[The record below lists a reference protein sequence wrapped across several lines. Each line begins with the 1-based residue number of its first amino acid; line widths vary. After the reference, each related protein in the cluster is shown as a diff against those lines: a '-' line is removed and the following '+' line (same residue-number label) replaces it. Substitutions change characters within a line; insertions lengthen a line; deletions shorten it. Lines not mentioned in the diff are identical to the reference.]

1 MRDGIHARSPAGG
14 GAASSIR
21 AMKMIYVFAAILAC
35 SLVGALVAGRALKT
49 TLLVA
54 TGALSLYGIF
64 RLIG

>member
-1 MRDGIHARSPAGG
+1 
-14 GAASSIR
+14 
-21 AMKMIYVFAAILAC
+21 MKMIYVLAAILAC